1 MTSYCLTY
9 IEDSMTIYYIIHNG
23 NPLKFYMEPY
33 TFKEYFK
40 DRKSFYMIT
49 KYSDMQLIEA
59 IDGLFENMLGDIEY
73 AEQKEV
79 YYDPLVRQF
88 IESTFKDPD
97 TFLEEYPLPDS
108 GTKHDEIYLSN
119 SGTKHDDIYLSDSD
133 DETNVPTILHSRTVV
148 SDCDSD

>member
-1 MTSYCLTY
+1 
-9 IEDSMTIYYIIHNG
+9 
-23 NPLKFYMEPY
+23 
-33 TFKEYFK
+33 
-40 DRKSFYMIT
+40 MIT

-59 IDGLFENMLGDIEY
+59 IDDLFENMLGDIEY